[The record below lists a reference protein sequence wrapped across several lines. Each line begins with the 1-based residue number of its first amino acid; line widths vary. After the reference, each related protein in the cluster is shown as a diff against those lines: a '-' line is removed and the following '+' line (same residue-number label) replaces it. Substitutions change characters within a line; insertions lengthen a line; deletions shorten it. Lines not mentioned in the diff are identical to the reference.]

1 MSVII
6 LVVLGLHIGAGWLYW
21 LAVAVYSIYHGVMRI
36 WDLGMLISNQ
46 EEGRKK

>member
-1 MSVII
+1 MSVIT

-21 LAVAVYSIYHGVMRI
+21 LAVAVYSICHGVMRI
-36 WDLGMLISNQ
+36 WELGLLISHR